1 MRVKRAAGRSKTNK
15 KHCKLFYN
23 LFLPGGQ
30 GRFRFLPLG
39 PLATPVT
46 PLKRSL
52 REGYGT
58 VRCVCTAPQKAPPFA
73 GELSVS
79 DSEQTEGELLA
90 TLGCFKLFSYQKAP
104 QVGEPISQLFFRR
117 SRFYSSSI
125 FFANI
130 TLIMFIMPSTIMQT
144 PITVVAAAAL
154 FMGLNSITMPAASI
168 MNANTITSI

>member
-1 MRVKRAAGRSKTNK
+1 MFEFVP
-15 KHCKLFYN
+15 H
-23 LFLPGGQ
+23 P
-30 GRFRFLPLG
+30 
-39 PLATPVT
+39 
-46 PLKRSL
+46 
-52 REGYGT
+52 
-58 VRCVCTAPQKAPPFA
+58 KAPLLA

-90 TLGCFKLFSYQKAP
+90 AVGCFKLFSYQKAP

-117 SRFYSSSI
+117 SRFYSSSS

-168 MNANTITSI
+168 MNANTITGI